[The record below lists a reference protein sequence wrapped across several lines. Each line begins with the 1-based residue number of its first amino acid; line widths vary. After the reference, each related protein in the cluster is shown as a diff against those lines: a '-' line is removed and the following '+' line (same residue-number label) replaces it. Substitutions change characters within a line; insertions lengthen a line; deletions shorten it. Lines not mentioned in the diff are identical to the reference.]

1 MAIELTTASASTLS
15 GIRAYTS
22 ALSYEALFPN
32 APLWATEYGIRT
44 TLSNYGDTVDFSHP
58 SAVKLGQVSAP
69 AYQAS
74 LTKIIGGANLVRLE
88 NAGTVTAINFVSCG
102 FSAATLNAFFT
113 ALPATVRTATINV
126 VGNPGAATC
135 TTSIASN
142 KGYTVV
148 TSS

>member
-44 TLSNYGDTVDFSHP
+44 TLSNCGDTVDFSHP
-58 SAVKLGQVSAP
+58 SARKLGQVSAC

-88 NAGTVTAINFVSCG
+88 NAGTADAINFINCG

-113 ALPATVRTATINV
+113 ALPATTKTATINV
-126 VGNPGAATC
+126 VNTPGAATC
-135 TTSIASN
+135 NTAIATA